1 MMCHIG
7 QRPPSNEGSGQIVQ
21 AVVNVPALRSIVQL
35 TALIG
40 TLSCFVCL
48 QQGNVRAQDVLSRS
62 EVSAADRQ
70 LALAQLWREARDSF
84 AYYTRLAQEWD
95 RLYQQFVPRVAA
107 ATTDYAYY
115 LELMRFYAHL
125 NDGHSGVFW
134 PAAFDEALGYPPL
147 EIRPVDGRAVIVR
160 LLRDTD
166 ELQRLGIRPGLA
178 VTQIDNRPV
187 AELVDYWRALKTGST
202 RQATDRLAY
211 FRILTGPRNSMV
223 SVVVEEP
230 GGASRPVQ
238 LTRSERYFNDT
249 NLDPPVRH
257 VSRTIEPGIAYF
269 QANQM
274 RPDVGDAFAKFI
286 DSAADLKGLILDLR
300 YNGGGSDQV
309 SFDMVS
315 RLIDQPVNG
324 PIYEVTS
331 YRPDRRAERAP
342 QEVIRTQPRVA
353 PAAGRR
359 FLGPL
364 IVLIGTQTHSATES
378 GFVAVIRQRP
388 DTTLM
393 GEPTAGSTGQP
404 LVFPLP
410 GNAVGVVCSRRSLTP
425 DGREFVGVGFTPDVS
440 AHLTQEDLFLNRDST
455 LDSAIARLRSR

>member
-1 MMCHIG
+1 M
-7 QRPPSNEGSGQIVQ
+7 
-21 AVVNVPALRSIVQL
+21 AVA
-35 TALIG
+35 G
-40 TLSCFVCL
+40 TLLCAVWL
-48 QQGNVRAQDVLSRS
+48 QPAPVRTQDVLSRAD
-62 EVSAADRQ
+62 VSPADRQ

-84 AYYTRLAQEWD
+84 AYYARVAPEWD
-95 RLYQQFVPRVAA
+95 RLYQEFVPRVAA

-147 EIRPVDGRAVIVR
+147 EIRPVDGRAVIFR
-160 LLRDTD
+160 LLRNTE
-166 ELQRLGIRPGLA
+166 ELRRLGIRPGLA

-211 FRILTGPRNSMV
+211 FRVLTGPRNSTV
-223 SVVVEEP
+223 SVLVEEP
-230 GGASRPVQ
+230 GGASRQVQ

-257 VSRTIEPGIAYF
+257 VSRTLDGGIAYF

-286 DSAADLKGLILDLR
+286 DSAADMKGLILDVR

-315 RLIDQPVNG
+315 RLIDRPVKG

-331 YRPDRRAERAP
+331 YRPDRRAERSP
-342 QEVIRTQPRVA
+342 QEIIRTQPRVT
-353 PAAGRR
+353 PATGRR
-359 FLGPL
+359 FLGSL
-364 IVLIGTQTHSATES
+364 IVLIGPQTHSATES

-393 GEPTAGSTGQP
+393 GEHTAGSTGQP

-410 GNAVGVVCSRRSLTP
+410 GNAVGAVCSRRSLTP
-425 DGREFVGVGFTPDVS
+425 DGREFVGVGFAPDVTAYLS
-440 AHLTQEDLFLNRDST
+440 QEDLFLNRDST
-455 LDSAIARLRSR
+455 LDSAIARLRSF